1 MSYLGNKTHLE
12 QRHVANSY
20 LYFRTVVDVDND
32 DGNASN
38 LTDSIMIPS
47 DSVSAMYPNSDTQL
61 VVTYEPIEQVPQAII
76 LTIATNTHKKVMIA
90 ISRAC
95 LRSGVHVVADDVV
108 TNLANATVSS
118 TYLIPEITACV
129 SIQLTDGLTP

>member
-1 MSYLGNKTHLE
+1 MNYLGNKTHLE

-20 LYFRTVVDVDND
+20 LYFRTVVDIDDD

-38 LTDSIMIPS
+38 LTDSIMIPAS
-47 DSVSAMYPNSDTQL
+47 SISSMYPNSDTQL
-61 VVTYEPIEQVPQAII
+61 VINYEPIVQVLQQII
-76 LTIATNTHKKVMIA
+76 LTIDTSTHKKVMIA

-95 LRSGVHVVADDVV
+95 LRSGVHVIADDVV
-108 TNLANATVSS
+108 TNLANETVSS

-129 SIQLTDGLTP
+129 SIELTDALTP